1 MPGKNRSRDGKDHA
15 PTSFIRA
22 NYVQPPQQNFS
33 RTPMPKPVIA
43 KLLCAPN
50 SSQNCKVTAVQVS
63 YMVFQYLHNF
73 LIAIMVN

>member
-1 MPGKNRSRDGKDHA
+1 MMQRLAMAAVKNPGAA
-15 PTSFIRA
+15 PVACSVDITHH
-22 NYVQPPQQNFS
+22 
-33 RTPMPKPVIA
+33 PMPKPVIA

-73 LIAIMVN
+73 

>member
-1 MPGKNRSRDGKDHA
+1 MPEKKRSRDGKDHA
-15 PTSFIRA
+15 PTSFIQA

-50 SSQNCKVTAVQVS
+50 SSQNYKVTAVQVS
-63 YMVFQYLHNF
+63 YVVFQYLHSF
-73 LIAIMVN
+73 